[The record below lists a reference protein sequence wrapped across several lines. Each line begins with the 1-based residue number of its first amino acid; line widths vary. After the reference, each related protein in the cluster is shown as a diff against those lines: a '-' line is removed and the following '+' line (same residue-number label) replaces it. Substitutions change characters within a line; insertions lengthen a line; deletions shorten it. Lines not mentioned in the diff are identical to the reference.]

1 MFKLNKKAAILLILL
16 VGLIISLFAQT
27 VYGEYG
33 EHNDYRK
40 NEIVLRGKVIDV
52 QDFQSESDYI
62 MLEQRVEVEVTSG
75 EYQGEVFTVKN
86 TLMDH
91 YYDFYLEEG
100 QEILLLAELEDGL
113 IGNVYFK
120 EMVRDKYLYYFIGIF
135 IFLLLLV
142 GGKKGFKTIIAL
154 GFTGFVIIKMLLPLI
169 LQGYNP
175 ILTSVVLASATA
187 IFTLLIIGG
196 LEKKTIAAIVGTIFG
211 VLTAG
216 FLALWIGNLAHLTG
230 FSSEEAQ
237 MLMYMDNV
245 EIDVR
250 GILFAGIIIGS
261 LGAVTDVGISIA
273 SAVSEV
279 VKVNPRIDSYS
290 LLVSGINVGRDIMGT
305 MANTLILAYVGSATP
320 LLLLITGYEMPW
332 IKVSNL
338 DLIATEIVRSVAGSI
353 GLVITI
359 PVTAIVAA
367 WLFKTGSS
375 R

>member
-52 QDFQSESDYI
+52 QDEESESDYI

-120 EMVRDKYLYYFIGIF
+120 EVVRDKYLYYFIGIF

>member
-16 VGLIISLFAQT
+16 VGFMISLFAQT

-33 EHNDYRK
+33 EHNDYRE
-40 NEIVLRGKVIDV
+40 NEIVLRGKVTGV
-52 QDFQSESDYI
+52 QDEESESDYI
-62 MLEQRVEVEVTSG
+62 MLEQRLEVEVTSG

-120 EMVRDKYLYYFIGIF
+120 EVVRDKYIYYFIGIF

-142 GGKKGFKTIIAL
+142 GGKKGLKTIIAL
-154 GFTGFVIIKMLLPLI
+154 GFTGFIIIKMLLPMI

-216 FLALWIGNLAHLTG
+216 LLALWIGDLAHLTG